1 MPSQLKRL
9 FLKILALF
17 LIVISVINWFLI
29 PMAPIEDEIP
39 LGSFQGMVVDS
50 NQYVYIGLDCYDR
63 VPVYD
68 KHGKFLKNWKVT
80 TVGGKFSM
88 SINKKDQILIT
99 AYRHSNLLQYSKQ
112 GDLISEQYLDDY
124 QIGEFY
130 KSTTFLAADS
140 NSYTFKNGS
149 ILKSDIHSNTEIIV
163 VQRL

>member
-1 MPSQLKRL
+1 
-9 FLKILALF
+9 
-17 LIVISVINWFLI
+17 
-29 PMAPIEDEIP
+29 MAPIDDVIP

-50 NQYVYIGLDCYDR
+50 NQYVYIGLDCCDR

-68 KHGKFLKNWKVT
+68 KHGKFLKNCKVT

-124 QIGEFY
+124 QIGKFY

-149 ILKSDIHSNTEIIV
+149 ILKSNIV
-163 VQRL
+163 MQKL